1 MTEPTRRANKRGVA
15 TSETMIEVAISSLA
29 TGDPAAVSGNRIA
42 REVGVTWGAIKYQ
55 FGDIDGLWA
64 AVLRHTAQRRGDLP
78 ATDKV
83 GGTVA
88 DRVTALVDGMV
99 SGLGTP
105 EALAIETLRAALPR
119 EQAELERDYPLTAA
133 ELASWKPG
141 WDAACARA
149 FADLGVDPV
158 RVRQVAA
165 LLPAALRGL
174 TSERVLGTYSN
185 LDDARAGLIGSVTA
199 YLSG

>member
-1 MTEPTRRANKRGVA
+1 MTVPARKANKRGVA
-15 TSETMIEVAISSLA
+15 TRESMIETAIAALA

-64 AVLRHTAQRRGDLP
+64 AVLAHTAQRRGDLP
-78 ATDKV
+78 ASSEA
-83 GGTVA
+83 GATVA

-99 SGLGTP
+99 RGLATP

-119 EQAELERDYPLTAA
+119 EQSELERDFPLTAA

-141 WDAACARA
+141 WDAACERA
-149 FADLGVDPV
+149 FAGLGVDPV

-165 LLPAALRGL
+165 LMPAALRGL
-174 TSERVLGTYSN
+174 TSERILGTYSN
-185 LDDARAGLIGSVTA
+185 LDDARAGLIGAVTA
-199 YLSG
+199 YLSA